1 MIDIFLL
8 SRIREDMIRR
18 GALRPPGLGHM
29 DPYLEAAR
37 RYSSGVPPPFSRK
50 FFCYFSEFR
59 QTQIYTYK

>member
-1 MIDIFLL
+1 
-8 SRIREDMIRR
+8 MIRR

-50 FFCYFSEFR
+50 FFFVVKLGNFS
-59 QTQIYTYK
+59 